1 MTLRGFLVMAL
12 LAGVALVGATVTVV
26 TEPGSGT
33 LVQAETP
40 AFPALR
46 ADPDAVARVVV
57 TGEDGRV
64 ELARRG
70 PDRWVATN
78 KHDYPAN
85 PRKLRRLIVQLSDMH
100 LTAAKTSRPKLHYR
114 LELEGPEAPATKSHG
129 LRLEDARGTAILDA
143 VFGQR
148 HWRRTG
154 AARSGIYFRH
164 AGDDQAWLAGGGYS
178 LDGGLIAWLETGI
191 VDLRA
196 DEVRGVAVSLGAAAA
211 ATGEGAYRIGRDS
224 AAAPFTL
231 TADPADG
238 TEERAATATPDPA
251 APDPDAVAR
260 LAEAL
265 RDAKLKDVVPAADQP
280 WPADAAQTRFA
291 TFDGREIAVE
301 IAEVEGKTWL
311 RLVESS
317 APGATG
323 EAGETA
329 RREAA
334 ALAARTAGW
343 SYEISP
349 HLANRLTPPLATLM
363 PGGGT

>member
-12 LAGVALVGATVTVV
+12 LAGFALTGAVVTVI

-33 LVQAETP
+33 IVQAETP

-57 TGEDGRV
+57 DGEDGRI
-64 ELARRG
+64 ELERRG
-70 PDRWVATN
+70 ADWIATN

-85 PRKLRRLIVQLSDMH
+85 PRKLRRLIVRLSDMH
-100 LTAAKTSRPKLHYR
+100 LTAAKTKRPELHYR
-114 LELEGPEAPATKSHG
+114 IEVEGPDAPNTKSHG
-129 LRLEDARGTAILDA
+129 LRLEDAQGNTILDA

-154 AARSGIYFRH
+154 AARNGIYFRH

-178 LDGGLIAWLETGI
+178 LDGGLIAWLETVI

-196 DEVRGVAVSLGAAAA
+196 DQVRSVVVAPAGASSD
-211 ATGEGAYRIGRDS
+211 GEGAYGIARDS
-224 AAAPFTL
+224 AEASFTL
-231 TADPADG
+231 TAEQADAAAASDADPA
-238 TEERAATATPDPA
+238 TLN
-251 APDPDAVAR
+251 R

-265 RDAKLKDVVPAADQP
+265 QDAKLKDVVPAADQP
-280 WPADAAQTRFA
+280 WPPGAARTRFA

-301 IAEVEGKTWL
+301 TATIEGKTWL
-311 RLVESS
+311 RLIESR
-317 APGATG
+317 APDGGAATD
-323 EAGETA
+323 ETGETA
-329 RREAA
+329 RQAA
-334 ALAARTAGW
+334 EALAARTAGW

-349 HLANRLTPPLATLM
+349 HLADRLTPPLAALTA
-363 PGGGT
+363 GDGS